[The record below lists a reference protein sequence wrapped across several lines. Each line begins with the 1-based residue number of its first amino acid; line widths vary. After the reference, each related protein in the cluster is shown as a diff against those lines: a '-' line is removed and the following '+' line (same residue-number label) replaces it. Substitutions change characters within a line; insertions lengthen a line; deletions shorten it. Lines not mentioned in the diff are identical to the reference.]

1 MKRLIIL
8 VMFFSAIQGLL
19 AQDNHIPY
27 RNMEA
32 VEDGMIVTY
41 HFKGASIFSNPIF
54 PNTYFWKIPNFGIND
69 VEGEPAIPFRW
80 DMFTIPPNMN
90 FEVELLDSVY
100 NDTLLSLSPAMSP
113 VIGKETNS
121 TQSKGITPY
130 QGFFPQE
137 TLLFDDLQYYDGYNL
152 LKICVQP
159 VKYDFEHK
167 IVRYF
172 SCLKY
177 KVRYITD
184 NQKESITNTINDI
197 NPILENVSLNYQ
209 VLPSVKEA
217 KSLRSTVSSAFLETN
232 RHLLII
238 STPLF
243 ADAVNR
249 FAKWKRTKGWT
260 VHIEMNN
267 SWTID
272 SVKSTVQNVYT
283 TTNHSL
289 KYLLIVGDEN
299 FVPTEILDERYPHAS
314 DLYYGC
320 VNNSHRPM
328 VHRGRIPVKTNT
340 EAQIVFNKIMNYER
354 NPISESSFYQ
364 NGFHCAYFQGNETGM
379 ETSRFVRTDED
390 VRNAVLT
397 LGKSIG
403 RFYKRQTNVTPLFWS
418 NYYADGAAIP
428 DSLRLGHFN
437 WDGSKTEITNNINN
451 GTFYVLYKGHGD
463 VNKWEY
469 IDYTIDDLTDMENN
483 NKLPVFF
490 NICCYTGSFQAD
502 DDCFT
507 ETLLK
512 KEERGGVGVFAA
524 TGKSG
529 MGYSD
534 AMAIGMFDAIW
545 PSLNLRP
552 AFPNISYSQM
562 TPVSY
567 PIYEMGAVLD
577 QGLLRMEETYGR
589 INNDIDNVIRTY
601 ELFHFF
607 GDPTMQMYTEKPQ
620 NFVMPTISKNG
631 NTIQVQSNDGDA
643 RIVFYNP
650 LTESVLSYYGTSAQI
665 STDADSLIICVD
677 RHNYVP
683 FVLQYSKDM
692 YIQNETING
701 VQNYWGNI
709 IMVGEHVT
717 ATKPEGPVVIQN
729 ANVKMKANT
738 VELHSGSTI
747 INSNVEINGSN

>member
-1 MKRLIIL
+1 M
-8 VMFFSAIQGLL
+8 
-19 AQDNHIPY
+19 
-27 RNMEA
+27 
-32 VEDGMIVTY
+32 
-41 HFKGASIFSNPIF
+41 
-54 PNTYFWKIPNFGIND
+54 
-69 VEGEPAIPFRW
+69 
-80 DMFTIPPNMN
+80 
-90 FEVELLDSVY
+90 
-100 NDTLLSLSPAMSP
+100 
-113 VIGKETNS
+113 
-121 TQSKGITPY
+121 
-130 QGFFPQE
+130 
-137 TLLFDDLQYYDGYNL
+137 LFDDLQYYDGYNL

-403 RFYKRQTNVTPLFWS
+403 RFYKRQTNVTL
-418 NYYADGAAIP
+418 
-428 DSLRLGHFN
+428 
-437 WDGSKTEITNNINN
+437 
-451 GTFYVLYKGHGD
+451 
-463 VNKWEY
+463 
-469 IDYTIDDLTDMENN
+469 
-483 NKLPVFF
+483 
-490 NICCYTGSFQAD
+490 
-502 DDCFT
+502 
-507 ETLLK
+507 
-512 KEERGGVGVFAA
+512 
-524 TGKSG
+524 
-529 MGYSD
+529 
-534 AMAIGMFDAIW
+534 
-545 PSLNLRP
+545 
-552 AFPNISYSQM
+552 
-562 TPVSY
+562 
-567 PIYEMGAVLD
+567 
-577 QGLLRMEETYGR
+577 
-589 INNDIDNVIRTY
+589 
-601 ELFHFF
+601 FF
-607 GDPTMQMYTEKPQ
+607 GVIIMQMEQ
-620 NFVMPTISKNG
+620 
-631 NTIQVQSNDGDA
+631 
-643 RIVFYNP
+643 
-650 LTESVLSYYGTSAQI
+650 LSQT
-665 STDADSLIICVD
+665 L
-677 RHNYVP
+677 
-683 FVLQYSKDM
+683 
-692 YIQNETING
+692 
-701 VQNYWGNI
+701 
-709 IMVGEHVT
+709 
-717 ATKPEGPVVIQN
+717 
-729 ANVKMKANT
+729 
-738 VELHSGSTI
+738 
-747 INSNVEINGSN
+747 